1 MLPTPPRKEY
11 APGDVISDKYRLLQ
25 LLGEGGMGSVWVAEN
40 MALKANVALKLI
52 RADVAEASAN
62 DRFLS
67 EARLAARLQHAAI
80 VRVFDFGKTQNDEPF
95 IVMELLEGET
105 LGQRL
110 TRLGSID
117 PVELCQTLLPIIDA
131 LHSAHGHGVIHRDL
145 KPDNVFIAK
154 AEGGGVQPKL
164 LDFGIAKLRGE
175 SAFHTTKLTQ
185 AGTLIGSPDYMS
197 PEQAKGETDLD
208 PRSDVWA
215 LCVLAYECLVGKPPF
230 HGDNYNALLWSIIH
244 DEPVP
249 ITVFQVGDSE
259 LWRLLKTGFS
269 KDRNGRWDSA
279 RKFGEALALW
289 LENHGIV
296 EDVCNRS
303 LHASWLPAER
313 PTQPELVPFDGL
325 ATTPGQRA
333 ASQAALV
340 PPPTLP
346 SLRRPHRWA
355 VWFAAAGVATLAVAL
370 FRQSTGEDDSL
381 VVEARPAR
389 AADAKRTA
397 PGPVK
402 HAPDPTPK
410 GASQPTASQL
420 AAAQPSQAVPPQTVP
435 PQTVALQPV
444 PAQTVSQQ
452 TVAAAGLVKSH
463 PFQPEEEAAIGNA
476 KAYAGAKGP
485 AQDEPEQPLARQF
498 NARLSEDAVAPSKS
512 VAPKPSATKPA
523 PSTPAAGTKPAANPS
538 MSKTFVASPA
548 PAAKPKPAA
557 PHPQKPKKSQDEDEY
572 DFGI

>member
-11 APGDVISDKYRLLQ
+11 APGDVIIDKYRLLQ

-80 VRVFDFGKTQNDEPF
+80 VRVFDFGKTTNDEPF

-117 PVELCQTLLPIIDA
+117 PVELCQTLLPIVDA

-197 PEQAKGETDLD
+197 PEQARGETDLD

-249 ITVFQVGDSE
+249 ITVFQAGDSE

-279 RKFGEALALW
+279 RKLGEALALW

-313 PTQPELVPFDGL
+313 PTQPEMTPFDPL
-325 ATTPGQRA
+325 AGSSGQRA
-333 ASQAALV
+333 LSHAALV

-346 SLRRPHRWA
+346 SLRRPHRWSM
-355 VWFAAAGVATLAVAL
+355 WFAAAGLITLGTIASFRNSSTEEEPLVLEPIASPQTDRLPLRKADTAPALPPAQVAQVTHGYQDEAPAPSAPLGRENDFAAEKEQPLHSVNFADLPPAKPSGGHSNKLDEHKALAAPAPAPPKQAGDPVPVPAKPTVAAPTPVAAKASLAV
-370 FRQSTGEDDSL
+370 
-381 VVEARPAR
+381 VP
-389 AADAKRTA
+389 
-397 PGPVK
+397 
-402 HAPDPTPK
+402 PK
-410 GASQPTASQL
+410 PKA
-420 AAAQPSQAVPPQTVP
+420 AVPPRPT
-435 PQTVALQPV
+435 
-444 PAQTVSQQ
+444 
-452 TVAAAGLVKSH
+452 H
-463 PFQPEEEAAIGNA
+463 
-476 KAYAGAKGP
+476 
-485 AQDEPEQPLARQF
+485 
-498 NARLSEDAVAPSKS
+498 
-512 VAPKPSATKPA
+512 
-523 PSTPAAGTKPAANPS
+523 
-538 MSKTFVASPA
+538 
-548 PAAKPKPAA
+548 
-557 PHPQKPKKSQDEDEY
+557 PKKADDDDY

>member
-1 MLPTPPRKEY
+1 
-11 APGDVISDKYRLLQ
+11 
-25 LLGEGGMGSVWVAEN
+25 
-40 MALKANVALKLI
+40 
-52 RADVAEASAN
+52 
-62 DRFLS
+62 
-67 EARLAARLQHAAI
+67 
-80 VRVFDFGKTQNDEPF
+80 
-95 IVMELLEGET
+95 
-105 LGQRL
+105 
-110 TRLGSID
+110 
-117 PVELCQTLLPIIDA
+117 VELCQTLLPIIDA

-249 ITVFQVGDSE
+249 ITVFQAGDSE

-313 PTQPELVPFDGL
+313 PTQPEMLPFDGL

-333 ASQAALV
+333 APQGALV

-346 SLRRPHRWA
+346 ALRRPHRWA

-370 FRQSTGEDDSL
+370 FKQSAGDDDGL

-389 AADAKRTA
+389 AAADHKPRSPAAITHMAGAQVVTA
-397 PGPVK
+397 DPGTRPGLAGEAEG
-402 HAPDPTPK
+402 AP
-410 GASQPTASQL
+410 S
-420 AAAQPSQAVPPQTVP
+420 
-435 PQTVALQPV
+435 PQTVASQP
-444 PAQTVSQQ
+444 
-452 TVAAAGLVKSH
+452 VAAAGPMKGH
-463 PFQPEEEAAIGNA
+463 PFEPEEEEAIRNA
-476 KAYAGAKGP
+476 NAYAVAKE
-485 AQDEPEQPLARQF
+485 AVQDEPEQPVAKQLNAPARGAEEPVARPKPVTAKASPSRPAPTPPAPAPKLATGTS
-498 NARLSEDAVAPSKS
+498 LSKS
-512 VAPKPSATKPA
+512 
-523 PSTPAAGTKPAANPS
+523 
-538 MSKTFVASPA
+538 FVASPA
-548 PAAKPKPAA
+548 PPASKPKPAA
-557 PHPQKPKKSQDEDEY
+557 PRSSKQKKSQDEDEY